1 MFESAGRLI
10 HRGRWTLLV
19 LSLVAAVLVAPFGLQ
34 LFGRMADGGFADPAA
49 DSTTAAR
56 WNDAWYSGNTPDVV
70 VLYRHPQ
77 VKVRDARFKKAVHDS
92 LRALPAQYVRKLAT
106 YWTTGAKELMS
117 TDEHATYALI
127 TLKGAKQ
134 AAYAAIKDRLP
145 VANLQVQV
153 GGSVPLLK
161 ELNDQ
166 TAADLARAEAIS
178 MPVLLVLLVVVFGSV
193 VAAGLPLLV
202 GLFAVLGA
210 LVLLRLLTEVTEVS
224 VFSLNVVTM
233 LGLGLAVDYSLF
245 VLNAFREQI
254 RSGAP
259 TQEAVVRTMATAGRT
274 VAFSGLTVATSLL
287 GLLLFPQMFLRSIGL
302 GAAAVVLVAMVAA
315 LVVLPAALSILGPR
329 VDAIRITPDFGSAR
343 VGAGLWHAIASSVM
357 KRPVLYLVAVTS
369 VLLALAGPFAHVR
382 FGNVDHRVL
391 PAAAESRRVAEIV
404 DRDFA
409 KNSMATIDVHA
420 LIERSFTTRPAA
432 VGPLGQGYTPIS
444 AVTTIDPAD
453 AKPLADRLRKLPGVT
468 GVDLAGLSQANGA
481 VRLAVR
487 YSYDPMSAQAQ
498 NLVTLIRSMTPEP
511 NIRRLVVGGPTAAQM
526 DLLSSLLSRLP
537 WMALVVGGVTFLLL
551 FAAFGSIV
559 LPLKALLMN
568 VLSIGASFGV
578 IVWAF
583 QDGHLAT
590 WLHFTSTGTIEATVT
605 VLILAVV
612 FGLSMDY
619 ELFLLSRVRAEWLR
633 TGDNTAAVATG
644 LQRTGGVITSA
655 ALLLLVVI
663 GAFSTAGITI
673 VKLLGVGMFV
683 AIVVDATLVRALLV
697 PATMR
702 LLGGANWWLPGVL
715 RGVHRRIEFHEGSLS
730 SEGAP
735 LAQPAAGRRLAERRP
750 AERRPAERRLAER
763 PLAGQLSAG
772 RPLSPDELSPPAPS
786 PGAAS
791 ASTNGGEARRPE
803 TASGPRPGRAIKPNP
818 DGPGWCWAEDGPGT
832 ASPVTVNGR
841 PAIFGV
847 DTDPIPV
854 SAEHD
859 PPAALPV
866 PRPAAPP
873 VRKRPYSAAEPAV
886 SKRPQVTA
894 RPTPKS
900 PAGADTAD
908 TASGPDDPGT
918 SGSGRAAGTR
928 RPTWEKVTTGRTR
941 VVRANPNGPGW
952 TWAEVDM

>member
-10 HRGRWTLLV
+10 YGGRWTLLV
-19 LSLVAAVLVAPFGLQ
+19 LSLAAAILAAPFGLQ

-49 DSTTAAR
+49 DSTTAAA

-92 LRALPAQYVRKLAT
+92 LRALPAQYVGKLAT
-106 YWTTGAKELMS
+106 YWTTGSKELMS

-134 AAYAAIKDRLP
+134 QAYAAIKDRLP

-178 MPVLLVLLVVVFGSV
+178 MPVLLVLLVVVFGSL

-202 GLFAVLGA
+202 GLLAVIGA

-245 VLNAFREQI
+245 VLTAFREQI
-254 RSGAP
+254 RSGLP
-259 TQEAVVRTMATAGRT
+259 TREAVVRTMATAGRT
-274 VAFSGLTVATSLL
+274 VAFSGLTAATSLL

-302 GAAAVVLVAMVAA
+302 GAAAVVLVAMLSA
-315 LVVLPAALSILGPR
+315 LVVLPAALAVLGPR
-329 VDAIRITPDFGSAR
+329 VDAVRLTPHFGTPHFGTPHFGAAR
-343 VGAGLWHAIASSVM
+343 AGAGVWPAIASSVL

-391 PAAAESRRVAEIV
+391 PATTESRRVAETV

-409 KNSMATIDVHA
+409 KNSMATIDVHV
-420 LIERSFTTRPAA
+420 LVERSFTTRPATP
-432 VGPLGQGYTPIS
+432 GPLGQGYFPIS
-444 AVTTIDPAD
+444 AVTPIDPTD
-453 AKPLADRLRKLPGVT
+453 AKPLADRLRELPGVT

-487 YSYDPMSAQAQ
+487 YSYDPMSDAAQH
-498 NLVTLIRSMTPEP
+498 LVTLIRSMSPEP
-511 NIRRLVVGGPTAAQM
+511 NVRQVVVGGPTAAQM

-537 WMALVVGGVTFLLL
+537 WMALVVGGLTFLLL
-551 FAAFGSIV
+551 FAAFGSVV
-559 LPLKALLMN
+559 LPVKALLMN
-568 VLSIGASFGV
+568 ILSIGASFGV

-583 QDGHLAT
+583 QDGHLAP
-590 WLHFTSTGTIEATVT
+590 WLHFTPTGTIEATVT

-633 TGDNTAAVATG
+633 TGDNAAAVATG

-655 ALLLLVVI
+655 ALLLLVVT

-683 AIVVDATLVRALLV
+683 AILVDATLVRALLV

-715 RGVHRRIEFHEGSLS
+715 RGVHRRIEFREPSPP
-730 SEGAP
+730 E
-735 LAQPAAGRRLAERRP
+735 GRRPSGDVASPL
-750 AERRPAERRLAER
+750 LHVSR
-763 PLAGQLSAG
+763 PL
-772 RPLSPDELSPPAPS
+772 
-786 PGAAS
+786 
-791 ASTNGGEARRPE
+791 
-803 TASGPRPGRAIKPNP
+803 
-818 DGPGWCWAEDGPGT
+818 
-832 ASPVTVNGR
+832 
-841 PAIFGV
+841 
-847 DTDPIPV
+847 
-854 SAEHD
+854 
-859 PPAALPV
+859 
-866 PRPAAPP
+866 
-873 VRKRPYSAAEPAV
+873 RKRPYSI
-886 SKRPQVTA
+886 
-894 RPTPKS
+894 
-900 PAGADTAD
+900 TAD
-908 TASGPDDPGT
+908 DPDASR
-918 SGSGRAAGTR
+918 SGAQ
-928 RPTWEKVTTGRTR
+928 RPTWEKVTAGRTR
-941 VVRANPNGPGW
+941 VVRANPDGPGW
-952 TWAEVDM
+952 TWVEVDT